1 MLGAGNPWIVPSL
14 NPLLN
19 PRFEQAIHVRM
30 HDFVYTIDIDWSD
43 SLFELDIPHLPE
55 HLLSL

>member
-1 MLGAGNPWIVPSL
+1 MLGAGNPWIVPIL

-30 HDFVYTIDIDWSD
+30 HDFVYTINIDWD
-43 SLFELDIPHLPE
+43 SHFEFGVPHLPE
-55 HLLSL
+55 HLLLL